1 MDPIN
6 QLALILTG
14 LPRTLAISILS
25 FLLGLAIGLPLAFI
39 RTYMGK
45 PYQIVV
51 DVYEKVLRGVPEVV
65 LIFFVFYGLGLG
77 LGFPLLK
84 DALTAATFALGIRS
98 GAHQSQIFRGA
109 IRGIGEHQMVAARA
123 LGLSRLQAIIY
134 VMTPQTFIIASPGLG
149 SEYALLIKDSSY
161 AFIIG
166 VVEMMRQADRVRAAT
181 LDMVFP
187 TLAATFLYILLTF
200 PIATYL
206 DMWGSRKKKQLGL

>member
-6 QLALILTG
+6 QLALILAG

-25 FLLGLAIGLPLAFI
+25 FLLGLTIGLPLAFI

-51 DVYEKVLRGVPEVV
+51 DVYEKVLRGIPEVV

-109 IRGIGEHQMVAARA
+109 IRGIGEPQMIAARA